1 MRSNMSTKSYW
12 DFRISVKNFSASSVI
27 DSRNMKMYDMVT
39 FRNGKFQEPQMGNDS
54 ISYLM
59 VYSINYIDIIHND
72 MERVDITDWLKS
84 YIKDGYVVKFDNVK
98 SKIASAAIRFYSLD
112 DAFKF
117 KIQFYNYIDGI
128 PT

>member
-1 MRSNMSTKSYW
+1 MSTKSYW

-54 ISYLM
+54 ISHLM

-72 MERVDITDWLKS
+72 MERIDITDWLNHS
-84 YIKDGYVVKFDNVK
+84 ISDGYVVKFSHVK
-98 SKIASAAIRFYSLD
+98 NKIACASIRFYSLD

-117 KIQFYNYIDGI
+117 KLQFYNYIDGV